1 MLDKPVF
8 FTPHKLQAIKNQLQ
22 TRLDRRKK
30 ARELLLPKEK
40 NSLINKVKSIF
51 NT

>member
-1 MLDKPVF
+1 MEDKPTF
-8 FTPHKLQAIKNQLQ
+8 FTPHKLQALKKQLQ
-22 TRLDRRKK
+22 NRLDRRRN

-40 NSLINKVKSIF
+40 SNLVEKVKSIF